1 MGSDDSKIDRHG
13 SPETP
18 KPLSDFLL
26 IERINQ
32 CPKLASLKSI
42 NETLSD
48 LLDSE
53 DSFVAQIA
61 EVIRLDPSLTTRVL
75 DLVNS
80 IFFGSKDEKRI
91 TGVEEA
97 SIFLGLNRIRE
108 LISATPVIEEIM
120 DLGKNSQTF
129 PWTDYWRHSIGTA
142 ILTREILSMTDQQFE
157 EEADYVAGLLHNL
170 GKLILAITFPV
181 LFEEI
186 YQNKQERSV
195 DFLLMEKK
203 IVGWDHAKIGAYYL
217 WNHHISDEI
226 VEAIHWHN
234 EPSRAATHQHLAAA
248 IQVADSIICGIG
260 VMGLNR
266 HSGETQLEH
275 SELEGWKIL
284 FGDKNEQEM
293 ETIEN
298 HLESTIERVSQT
310 LHGIL

>member
-1 MGSDDSKIDRHG
+1 MGSDDSKVDRHG
-13 SPETP
+13 SPELP

-42 NETLSD
+42 NETLND
-48 LLDSE
+48 LIDSE

-157 EEADYVAGLLHNL
+157 DEADYVAGLLHNL

-186 YQNKQERSV
+186 YQNKQERSG

-217 WNHHISDEI
+217 WNHHISDEV

-234 EPSRAATHQHLAAA
+234 EPSRAETYQHLAAA
-248 IQVADSIICGIG
+248 IQVADTIICGIG

-266 HSGETQLEH
+266 HSGETQQEH
-275 SELEGWKIL
+275 CELEGWKIL